1 MAGAGTADV
10 TRPPIREVAPLHT
23 VLPVV
28 FAICAAFS
36 NAVATVLQRKAAL
49 TVPASQGLRA
59 GLIADLLHRPVWL
72 AGILAVIGAAVCQ
85 ALALATGPL
94 TIVQPLFVLELP
106 LTLIVASL
114 LMHRRLPGKGWLAV
128 TVVVAGLAVALA
140 AASPA
145 GNRTHVA
152 LDGWI
157 PALAVCAGAVVA
169 LTVAGR
175 PPPGGA
181 ARAGRRAPAPDQIGA
196 RGWGGARFPHTRAR
210 PPRPAPPRARAA
222 CLGAA
227 TAISYAVTA
236 ALMKAATHILDEQG
250 LVGFLTAWQT
260 YAFAATGVCA
270 LFLLENAMQ
279 AGPLVASQPALTLGD
294 ALVSF
299 ALGITLYEETI
310 RSGWWLLPQLFGV
323 ALIAAGVFALAR
335 IPFTQSLVAP
345 DEERETAAAP

>member
-1 MAGAGTADV
+1 MH
-10 TRPPIREVAPLHT
+10 I
-23 VLPVV
+23 VLPVL
-28 FAICAAFS
+28 FAICAAFG

-49 TVPASQGLRA
+49 TVPRSEGFRA
-59 GLIADLLHRPVWL
+59 GLMLDLLRRRVWL
-72 AGILAVIGAAVCQ
+72 AGILAVIAAAVCQ

-114 LMHRRLPGKGWLAV
+114 LMHRHLPGAGWLAV

-140 AASPA
+140 AASPS
-145 GNRTHVA
+145 GNRTHVE
-152 LDGWI
+152 LDRWI
-157 PALAVCAGAVVA
+157 PALAVCAGAVAA
-169 LTVAGR
+169 LALAALRR
-175 PPPGGA
+175 PEG
-181 ARAGRRAPAPDQIGA
+181 
-196 RGWGGARFPHTRAR
+196 
-210 PPRPAPPRARAA
+210 RARAA

-236 ALMKAATHILDEQG
+236 ALMKAAVHILDEQG
-250 LVGFLTAWQT
+250 LVGFFTAWQT

-294 ALVSF
+294 ALVSL
-299 ALGITLYEETI
+299 ALGILLYEETI

-335 IPFTQSLVAP
+335 IPLTRSLVAP
-345 DEERETAAAP
+345 GDERQTAGAP

>member
-1 MAGAGTADV
+1 MAGAGTAGV
-10 TRPPIREVAPLHT
+10 TRPPIREVATLPT
-23 VLPVV
+23 VFPVV
-28 FAICAAFS
+28 FAICAALS

-49 TVPASQGLRA
+49 TVPRSQGFRA
-59 GLIADLLHRPVWL
+59 GLITDLLRRPVWL

-106 LTLIVASL
+106 LTLVVASL
-114 LMHRRLPGKGWLAV
+114 LMHRHLPRTGWLAV
-128 TVVVAGLAVALA
+128 TVVVAGLAIALA

-145 GNRTHVA
+145 GNRTQVE
-152 LDGWI
+152 LDRWV
-157 PALAVCAGAVVA
+157 PALAVCAGAVAGLAVA
-169 LTVAGR
+169 ALRR
-175 PPPGGA
+175 PEG
-181 ARAGRRAPAPDQIGA
+181 
-196 RGWGGARFPHTRAR
+196 
-210 PPRPAPPRARAA
+210 RARAA

-236 ALMKAATHILDEQG
+236 ALMKAATHILDDQG

-294 ALVSF
+294 ALVSL
-299 ALGITLYEETI
+299 ALGILLYEETI
-310 RSGWWLLPQLFGV
+310 RTGWWLLPQLFGV
-323 ALIAAGVFALAR
+323 ALIAAGVLVLSR

-345 DEERETAAAP
+345 DEERRTAGVP